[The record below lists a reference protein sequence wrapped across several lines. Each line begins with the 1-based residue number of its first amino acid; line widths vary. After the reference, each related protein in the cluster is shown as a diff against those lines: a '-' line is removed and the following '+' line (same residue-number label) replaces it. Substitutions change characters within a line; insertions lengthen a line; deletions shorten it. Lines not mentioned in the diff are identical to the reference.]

1 VNVTVAEV
9 ENGVKARSYVDA
21 LLVDLGGNAG
31 THAIGYYDDE
41 LVLTDQSWKI
51 ARRHFT
57 MEYRQEWSANNS
69 MI

>member
-1 VNVTVAEV
+1 LKETFQKLDNQL
-9 ENGVKARSYVDA
+9 KAIARKVP
-21 LLVDLGGNAG
+21 LGGNAG